1 MIKISVGTNFS
12 LVNIRTSFLSGAL
25 SIKSSNGLTIC
36 LSLCNFYY
44 HKKMKRIL
52 VPTDYSEQSRRAY
65 KFAFNIADQQ
75 RGFEIKQ
82 YGKFEL
88 MKTAIT

>member
-1 MIKISVGTNFS
+1 
-12 LVNIRTSFLSGAL
+12 
-25 SIKSSNGLTIC
+25 
-36 LSLCNFYY
+36 
-44 HKKMKRIL
+44 MKRIL